1 MVETV
6 IKSEFRFYQHTLRI
20 GRLAAD
26 PDVGSCEFARLSQV
40 KFQTPCDL
48 DISIAR
54 QSEFLGVGL
63 ELPPINR
70 QMNFLDVTASDR

>member
-1 MVETV
+1 MVEAV
-6 IKSEFRFYQHTLRI
+6 VKSEFRFYQHTLRI
-20 GRLAAD
+20 GRLASD
-26 PDVGSCEFARLSQV
+26 PDVGSSEFARLSQV

-70 QMNFLDVTASDR
+70 QVNFLDVIVPER